1 MSKTQQVQ
9 SEMFAAMKSKDAERK
24 ESLSLLLS
32 KLKGAQKDKREDLTA
47 EEEDVIILKE
57 IKETKESIEKAGG
70 RQDIIQKNEKR
81 LQVLNEFAPQFM
93 SEEEIRAVINGVL
106 SELNLPSPTLKDKGT
121 IMKTL
126 MPRVKGKADGK
137 LVNDILGSLMSE

>member
-106 SELNLPSPTLKDKGT
+106 SELNLPSPTPKDKGT